1 MAYVRGNLA
10 MRPEKQTQQKP
21 RYRQTKKKVTR
32 KSTLPTRE
40 KLLYLGTIGFC
51 AGVALFIISGYA
63 NIYNMNLKVQETKR
77 ATVALTNE
85 VSELTVEKEKLSD
98 WNRIEREAKKNGLRF
113 PETLSEIEVYKQQVG
128 ND

>member
-10 MRPEKQTQQKP
+10 MRPERQTQQKP

-40 KLLYLGTIGFC
+40 KLLYLGTIIFC
-51 AGVALFIISGYA
+51 AAIALFLISGYA
-63 NIYNMNLKVQETKR
+63 NIYNLNLKVQETKR
-77 ATVALTNE
+77 ATVVLTNE

-98 WNRIEREAKKNGLRF
+98 WKRIEGEARKNGLRF
-113 PETLSEIEVYKQQVG
+113 PETRAEIEVYKQQVG